1 MTSWSR
7 RNQLLAAAVPV
18 VLLLLAFLVFPR
30 DGSRT
35 VTAHFDRAVAVYP
48 GTDLRVMGVQIGEVK
63 SIVPDGNSVRVEMV
77 YDEEYKLPAD
87 AKAAVVTPTLVAD
100 RYVQV
105 FPAYGKG
112 AVMPDGADI
121 PLSRTQTP
129 IELDRMFKALDDLS
143 VTLGPKEGS
152 LDGGALDNL
161 LTAGTKALEGN
172 GELGSKTI
180 RNLSA
185 AAETFARNRGPLF
198 DNVRSLAE
206 ITDTLAANDS
216 TVQDFL
222 THLTSVSGQLE
233 GEREELGTVLAS
245 LARVLGIVKGFV
257 HENREALGTNVELL
271 TSLLE
276 RVDNQKDNLG
286 LVVQKGSVAL
296 SNLAIAFESGTGTYG
311 SRIQVPPTFGRLDQF
326 LCQTIVN
333 NTPTD
338 SQDETQAAVCPLL
351 ETLLRPLLPAT
362 SGAASAKAPEPPAAP
377 AGPEIPELVPPDL
390 KDGLPSLFDLL
401 GGGRR

>member
-1 MTSWSR
+1 MTGWSR
-7 RNQLLAAAVPV
+7 RSQVLAAAVPIA
-18 VLLLLAFLVFPR
+18 LLLIAFLVFPR

-48 GTDLRVMGVQIGEVK
+48 GTDLRVMGVQIGEVTA
-63 SIVPDGNSVRVEMV
+63 IVPDGNSVRVEMV
-77 YDEEYKLPAD
+77 YDEKYKLPAG

-143 VTLGPKEGS
+143 TTLGPKEGS
-152 LDGGALDNL
+152 TDGALDNL
-161 LTAGTKALEGN
+161 LTAGTKALDGN

-233 GEREELGTVLAS
+233 GERDELRTMLAS

-257 HENREALGTNVELL
+257 HENREVLGRDVKLL

-296 SNLAIAFESGTGTYG
+296 SNLAIAFEPGTGTYG
-311 SRIQVPPTFGRLDQF
+311 SRVQLAPGDGPFNLDKF
-326 LCQTIVN
+326 FCSNGSVL
-333 NTPTD
+333 
-338 SQDETQAAVCPLL
+338 AAACPVLGPLL
-351 ETLLRPLLPAT
+351 ELLTPAPPGG
-362 SGAASAKAPEPPAAP
+362 SANAAAPDPTAAPTEPAAP
-377 AGPEIPELVPPDL
+377 SIPDV
-390 KDGLPSLFDLL
+390 KVPSLLSLL
-401 GGGRR
+401 GGDVG